1 VNLRGTLNRTE
12 LLWRAF
18 LLCLMFVLC
27 SPPASALDP
36 NQPLSQLYHSS
47 WGARDGITGA
57 VMALAQTEDGYLWV
71 GTTDGLFRFDGM
83 YFDPYRP
90 EAGSFPS
97 ASVSALMAAAGGG
110 LWVGYANGGAS
121 FLKDGRVTNYS
132 ERDDLP
138 VSRVRYLAQDQ
149 EGAVWAAVVG
159 GLARFDG
166 VRWQRIK
173 MDWSYPGK
181 SAGALFVDPQGTLWV
196 GSEKSIMFLPKGEK
210 QFRDTGIAAGRVLVI
225 TRAPDG
231 TMLFYDDDA
240 GAMRSFRPP
249 TDSRTDPLIRIEIP
263 ARAMLFDRHGALWV
277 VGDKL
282 SRVPFPERGRARPI
296 SETSPDAE
304 RFTKKQG
311 LTDDS
316 TRSILEDREGN
327 IWVGT
332 DGGLDRFRHRNLTW
346 FQLPD
351 GVNNLSLVAG
361 DDGEVWVGSRGY
373 HLWPLARVPDGKQV
387 AGAPPNVRTA
397 YRAPDGVIWIG
408 ATDTFLRW
416 EGGPFIN
423 IPPPEE
429 MRKLV
434 RSPNTRDPFTV
445 SAITEDGSGT
455 MWVAVGGLGV
465 FQLKDGAWKFTE
477 VLKDHP
483 DWAPSFAYTD
493 GADRV
498 WLTYGDRVAVIERG
512 GAARAFAAEEGLTVG
527 PYDVIG
533 GREEQVWVGGE
544 SGLAFLQGD
553 RFHTLE
559 AADGSRFNS
568 ITGIVAP
575 AGDGLWLSAGPGI
588 VHIPEREV
596 RQALQR
602 ADYKVNYEL
611 FDLVSDLPE
620 QVQKGR
626 ASYSSSAIQ
635 GTDGRLWFA
644 TQGGVASIN
653 PSGIF
658 RNPLPPPVVIRG
670 VIADERP
677 YSTFAA
683 AALPPLTK
691 SLQIDYTALSL
702 SAPERVRFRYKLEGW
717 DREWQDAGTRRQAFY
732 TNLGPGSYTFRVI
745 ASNNDGVWNEVGA
758 SIGFTVAP
766 AWYQTTWF
774 RLLCLVSF
782 LFVVWAVYRLRVRQV
797 AAAISARFD
806 ERLTERIRLAQE
818 LHDTF
823 LQTVQG
829 SKMVADDALEMPPDP
844 ERLRRVIEQ
853 LSVWL
858 GQATQEGR
866 AALNSLRSSATEKN
880 DLAEALRRATEN
892 GLPPSSMAVNF
903 SVIGDA
909 RDMHPIVRDEVYRI
923 GYEAIRNACAHSG
936 ASQLSVELRYE
947 RDLVVRVKDDGK
959 GIPPAVFAGGKDGH
973 FGLQGMRE
981 RAGRIGAKLTLDSAA
996 TSGTDVTLVVPGAV
1010 VFRNEGV
1017 TRFAPLRAVLRRI
1030 SRTSD
1035 PD

>member
-1 VNLRGTLNRTE
+1 MNLRGTLNRTE

-18 LLCLMFVLC
+18 LLGLMFAVC

-36 NQPLSQLYHSS
+36 NQPLSQIYHSS

-57 VMALAQTEDGYLWV
+57 VMALAQTKDGYLWV
-71 GTTDGLFRFDGM
+71 GTTDGLFRFDGQ

-97 ASVSALMAAAGGG
+97 ASVSALTAAAGGG

-121 FLKDGRVTNYS
+121 FLKDGRVTNYT
-132 ERDDLP
+132 ERDGFP
-138 VSRVRYLAQDQ
+138 VSRVRYLVQDW

-159 GLARFDG
+159 GFARFDG

-173 MDWSYPGK
+173 TDWNYPGK
-181 SAGALFVDPQGTLWV
+181 SAWALFVDTRGTLWV
-196 GSEKSIMFLPKGEK
+196 GSGKGIMFLPKGER
-210 QFRDTGIAAGRVLVI
+210 QFRDTGIPAGKVI
-225 TRAPDG
+225 AITQAPDG
-231 TMLFYDDDA
+231 TMLFYDDEA
-240 GAMRSFRPP
+240 FVMRTFRTPA
-249 TDSRTDPLIRIEIP
+249 DHRTDPLIQIEIR
-263 ARAMLFDRHGALWV
+263 ARSMLFDRDGALWV
-277 VGDKL
+277 VGIKL
-282 SRVPFPERGRARPI
+282 SRVPFPERGRVRPV

-304 RFTKKQG
+304 QFTKKQG

-316 TRSILEDREGN
+316 TQTILEDREGN

-346 FQLPD
+346 SKLPE
-351 GVNNLSLVAG
+351 GVNYLTLIAG
-361 DDGEVWVGSRGY
+361 SNGEVWVGSRGPKA
-373 HLWPLARVPDGKQV
+373 LPLARVPEGKPL
-387 AGAPPNVRTA
+387 AGAPPSVLTA
-397 YRAPDGVIWIG
+397 YRASDGVIWVS
-408 ATDTFLRW
+408 ATDAFMRW

-429 MRKLV
+429 MQKLG
-434 RSPNTRDPFTV
+434 RSPNNRDPFTV

-455 MWVAVGGLGV
+455 MWVAVGGLGL
-465 FQLKDGAWKFTE
+465 FQLRDGAWKFTE

-512 GAARAFAAEEGLTVG
+512 AARAFAAEEGLAVG
-527 PYDVIG
+527 PYNVIA

-544 SGLAFLQGD
+544 SGLAFLRGE

-559 AADGSRFNS
+559 AADGSRFHS
-568 ITGIVAP
+568 ITGIIAP
-575 AGDGLWLSAGPGI
+575 ADDGLWLSAGPGI
-588 VHIPEREV
+588 IHIPERET
-596 RQALQR
+596 RRALQQP
-602 ADYKVNYEL
+602 DYKVNYEL

-626 ASYSSSAIQ
+626 NVYSSSAIQ
-635 GTDGRLWFA
+635 GTDGWLWFA
-644 TQGGVASIN
+644 THGGVASIN
-653 PSGIF
+653 PSAIF

-670 VIADERP
+670 VIADEKP

-691 SLQIDYTALSL
+691 RLQIDYTALSL
-702 SAPERVRFRYKLEGW
+702 SVPERVRFRYKLEGW
-717 DREWQDAGTRRQAFY
+717 DREWQDAGIRRQAFY

-758 SIGFTVAP
+758 SIDFTVAP
-766 AWYQTTWF
+766 AWYQTAWF
-774 RLLCLVSF
+774 RVLCLVSF
-782 LFVVWAVYRLRVRQV
+782 LFIVWVVYRVRVRQV

-853 LSVWL
+853 LSIWL
-858 GQATQEGR
+858 GRATLEGR

-880 DLAEALRRATEN
+880 DLAEALRRATES
-892 GLPPSSMAVNF
+892 GLPPSSLAVNF
-903 SVIGDA
+903 SVVGDA

-947 RDLVVRVKDDGK
+947 HDLVVRVKDDGR
-959 GIPPAVFAGGKDGH
+959 GIPPAVVAEGKDGH
-973 FGLQGMRE
+973 FGLKGMRE
-981 RAGRIGAKLTLDSAA
+981 RAGRIGAKLTLDSSA
-996 TSGTDVTLVVPGAV
+996 TSGTEVTLVVPGGI
-1010 VFRNEGV
+1010 VFRDEGV

-1030 SRTSD
+1030 SRASD